1 MAQVMQNTMPSPA
14 LLQRHL
20 RGMHYPASRD
30 ELLDHVRSE
39 CTRVTHVLE
48 MLPDREYSRPT
59 DVNKALRELA
69 RQSSGRGRSASRRI
83 AWCDIAQGQ
92 GADQSVVEALN
103 QIPDT
108 DYDSPDAVVI
118 EIIDIEVE

>member
-39 CTRVTHVLE
+39 CARVTHVLE

-59 DVNKALRELA
+59 DVNKALREMA
-69 RQSSGRGRSASRRI
+69 RQSVEGADYPAGRN
-83 AWCDIAQGQ
+83 DLVQYAQGQ